1 MNSFLIS
8 LLTITLFTVLN
19 ICIYFL
25 WKADGQDRKGERE
38 KGKRR
43 HTERSERSLIHW
55 FTLLILIIT
64 EAGSNQ
70 RQELVIQTG
79 SQVGGRNQI
88 TWTTT
93 AYCLSMCAG
102 NWKWKWRTCCLNPR
116 DYDCEMRFRCPNDI
130 SSSVSN
136 VNHIYMI
143 HLRCCLCQ

>member
-43 HTERSERSLIHW
+43 HTERSLIHW